1 MKLKVDYVTKLL
13 LLLAVLALSN
23 SAYAQRTITG
33 TVTDAENGDP
43 LIGANILVVGTS
55 TGTITDFDGNYS
67 VNVPADA
74 TTLEFSYTGYAA
86 QRVEIGS
93 QTKVDVALS
102 AGQVLDEVVVVGY
115 GTVKKSDLTGSVT
128 SVKEE
133 DFNKGVFTAPDQ
145 LIQGKVAG
153 VQVLN
158 NSGQPGGAA
167 TVRIRGNASV
177 RAGSSPLYVVDGVP
191 LDGRTPRPGVSSDE
205 LDIGTSPN
213 ANPLNFLNPSD
224 IASMEVL
231 KDASATA
238 IYGSRGANGVI
249 IITTKKGRS
258 GDPKIDFSLSAGV
271 SSILKEYDILTGDEY
286 RDALKEYNLDPVGK
300 DFGGNEDAMDAI
312 LRSGVT
318 QNYNFSIG
326 GGSDNGNYR
335 VSAGYLNQE
344 GIVLGSGIKKYT
356 GSINGSYKF
365 FESKRLGV
373 DFNLLA
379 AQTAE
384 QIAPI
389 GSNAGFTGSL
399 IGQALQWNPT
409 KPLRR
414 PDGTLDIEL
423 GSTTINPLGMSNAA
437 DDRAN
442 ITNIL
447 GSISPSFKLTDNL
460 EYRFLFSINHAVG
473 DRRSQI
479 KSFINLLDVEG
490 RGWGKVGQETLTTQQ
505 FTHTLNY
512 NADLSSAI
520 SLNAVVGY
528 EYQQFDRK
536 GFSMAA
542 FGFLS
547 DEIDYTNALQNSTAS
562 DRSISSFAEPVA
574 ELQSYFGRANFN
586 ISDKYLVTAT
596 LRADGSSKFGEN
608 NRYGVFP
615 SFAVAWNLANEGF
628 MSGGSLFD
636 QLKLRLGYGQ
646 TGNQE
651 FPSGS
656 AQERFGLRNNGALG
670 QENVA
675 NPDLQWETSTTINA
689 GIDFSILDYR
699 LSGSIEYFNRTNE
712 DLLFNFQAIQPAP
725 DTRYWINLP
734 GKVVNNGIEVALNAF
749 LVESESLNWQLGV
762 NASFLNNELQ
772 DYNGPTVLAG
782 GLFGQGSSGATSQR
796 LANGQPLNAFY
807 LREWN
812 GIGEDGFDDLTDDG
826 NSFFYSGD
834 PNPDV
839 LLGISTAL
847 SYGKLSVNLNFNGA
861 LGYQVFNNTK
871 MSVLPIGNLGSRNI
885 DASLLDGPIQE
896 NTANSIKPST
906 RYLEDADYLKLANAT
921 VAYDLG
927 QIGNTVKNVRIYVTG
942 QNLLVFTGYTGFD
955 PEVNTVNDLDGV
967 PSAGIEYTPYPSAR
981 TILFGANFSF

>member
-1 MKLKVDYVTKLL
+1 MKLKVDYVTKML

-23 SAYAQRTITG
+23 FAYAQRTITG
-33 TVTDAENGDP
+33 TVTDADNGEP

-55 TGTITDFDGNYS
+55 TGTITDFDGNYE
-67 VNVPADA
+67 VNVPAGA

-93 QTKVDVALS
+93 QTTINIALS
-102 AGQVLDEVVVVGY
+102 AGEVLEEVVVVGY

-167 TVRIRGNASV
+167 TVRVRGNASV
-177 RAGSSPLYVVDGVP
+177 RAGSTPLFVVDGVP
-191 LDGRTPRPGVSSDE
+191 LDGRTPRPGVSSD
-205 LDIGTSPN
+205 DIDLGSSPS
-213 ANPLNFLNPSD
+213 ANPLNFLNPND
-224 IASMEVL
+224 IASIEVL

-258 GDPKIDFSLSAGV
+258 GDPTIDFSLSAGV
-271 SSILKEYDILTGDEY
+271 SSILKNYDVLSGDQY
-286 RDALKEYNLDPVGK
+286 RAALAEYNLDPAGK
-300 DFGGNEDAMDAI
+300 DFGGSEDAMDAI
-312 LRSGVT
+312 LRSGLT

-344 GIVLGSGIKKYT
+344 GIIIGSGIKKYT
-356 GSINGSYKF
+356 GSLNGTYKF
-365 FESKRLGV
+365 FDSKRLSI

-379 AQTAE
+379 SQTAE
-384 QIAPI
+384 EIAPI

-399 IGQALQWNPT
+399 VGQALQWNPT
-409 KPLRR
+409 RPLRKANG
-414 PDGTLDIEL
+414 DLDIEL
-423 GSTTINPLGMSNAA
+423 GSTTINPLAMSEAA
-437 DDRAN
+437 DDRSN

-447 GSISPSFKLTDNL
+447 GSISPSFKITDNL

-473 DRRSQI
+473 DRRSQV
-479 KSFINLLDVEG
+479 KAFINLLDVEG
-490 RGWGKVGQETLTTQQ
+490 RGWAKVGQNTLTTQQ
-505 FTHTLNY
+505 FTHTLSY
-512 NADLSSAI
+512 NADLTSAV

-528 EYQQFDRK
+528 EYQKFDNK
-536 GFSMAA
+536 GFSVSA

-547 DEIDYTNALQNSTAS
+547 DDIDFTNVLQNSARG
-562 DRSISSFAEPVA
+562 DRVINSFADPIA

-596 LRADGSSKFGEN
+596 VRADGSSKFGEN

-615 SFAVAWNLANEGF
+615 SFAVAWNLSNESF
-628 MSGGSLFD
+628 MSGGIFD
-636 QLKLRLGYGQ
+636 QLKLRAGWGQ
-646 TGNQE
+646 VGNQE

-656 AQERFGLRNNGALG
+656 AQERFALRDNGALA

-689 GIDFSILDYR
+689 GVDFAILDYR
-699 LSGSIEYFNRTNE
+699 LSGSVEYFNRTNE

-734 GKVVNNGIEVALNAF
+734 GKVVNTGIEVALNAF
-749 LVESESLNWQLGV
+749 LVENDKLTWQLGA
-762 NASFLNNELQ
+762 NASFLTNELQ
-772 DYNGPTVLAG
+772 DYDGPTVLAG
-782 GLFGQGSSGATSQR
+782 QLFGQGSSGATSQR
-796 LANGQPLNAFY
+796 LENGQPLNSFY

-847 SYGKLSVNLNFNGA
+847 NYGKLSVNLNFNGA
-861 LGYQVFNNTK
+861 MGYQVFNNTK

-885 DASLLDGPIQE
+885 DASLLDGDIQE

-921 VAYDLG
+921 IAYDLG
-927 QIGNTVKNVRIYVTG
+927 QIGNTVKNVRLYLTG

-955 PEVNTVNDLDGV
+955 PEVNTVNELDGV
-967 PSAGIEYTPYPSAR
+967 PSLGIEYTPYPSAR

>member
-23 SAYAQRTITG
+23 FAYAQRIITG
-33 TVTDAENGDP
+33 TVTDAENGEP

-55 TGTITDFDGNYS
+55 TGTITDFDGKYE
-67 VNVPADA
+67 VNVPQGA

-86 QRVEIGS
+86 QRIEIGS
-93 QTKVDVALS
+93 QTTIDISLS
-102 AGQVLDEVVVVGY
+102 AGEVLEEVVVVGY

-177 RAGSSPLYVVDGVP
+177 RAGSTPLFVVDGVP

-205 LDIGTSPN
+205 LDIGTSPS
-213 ANPLNFLNPSD
+213 ANPLNFLNPND
-224 IASMEVL
+224 IASIEVL

-238 IYGSRGANGVI
+238 IYGSRGANGVV
-249 IITTKKGRS
+249 IITTKKGRK
-258 GDPKIDFSLSAGV
+258 GDPSIDFSLTAGS
-271 SSILKEYDILTGDEY
+271 SSILKKYDVLDGNEY
-286 RDALKEYNLDPVGK
+286 RAALAEYGLDPAGK

-312 LRSGVT
+312 LRNGLT

-335 VSAGYLNQE
+335 ISAGYLDQE
-344 GIVLGSGIKKYT
+344 GIIIGSGLKKYT
-356 GSINGSYKF
+356 GSINGTYKF
-365 FESKRLGV
+365 FDSKRLSI

-379 AQTAE
+379 SQTAE

-399 IGQALQWNPT
+399 VGQALQWNPT
-409 KPLRR
+409 RPLRK
-414 PDGTLDIEL
+414 PDGSLDIEL
-423 GSTTINPLGMSNAA
+423 GSTTINPLGMSAAA

-447 GSISPSFKLTDNL
+447 GSISPSFKITDNL
-460 EYRFLFSINHAVG
+460 EYRFLYSVNHAVG
-473 DRRSQI
+473 DRRSQV

-490 RGWGKVGQETLTTQQ
+490 RGWAKVGQNTLTTQQ
-505 FTHTLNY
+505 YTHTLSY
-512 NADLSSAI
+512 LADLTSAV

-528 EYQQFDRK
+528 EYQKFDNK
-536 GFSMAA
+536 GFSAAA

-547 DEIDYTNALQNSTAS
+547 DQIDYTNVIQNSTAS
-562 DRSISSFAEPVA
+562 DRSISSFADPIA

-596 LRADGSSKFGEN
+596 VRADGSSKFGEN

-615 SFAVAWNLANEGF
+615 SFAVAWNLTNEDF
-628 MSGGSLFD
+628 MSGGVFD
-636 QLKLRLGYGQ
+636 QLKVRAGWGQ
-646 TGNQE
+646 VGNQE

-656 AQERFGLRNNGALG
+656 AQERFALRNNGALG

-675 NPDLQWETSTTINA
+675 NPDLQWETSTTVNA
-689 GIDFSILDYR
+689 GIDFAVLDYR
-699 LSGSIEYFNRTNE
+699 ISGSVEYFTKTNE

-734 GKVVNNGIEVALNAF
+734 GKVVNSGIEVALNAF
-749 LVESESLNWQLGV
+749 LVENDNLTWVLGA
-762 NASFLNNELQ
+762 NASFLTNELR

-782 GLFGQGSSGATSQR
+782 QLFGQGSSGATSQR
-796 LANGQPLNAFY
+796 LENGQPLNSFY

-826 NSFFYSGD
+826 NSFFYAGD

-847 SYGKLSVNLNFNGA
+847 NYGKLSVNLNFNGA

-885 DASLLDGPIQE
+885 DASLLDGAIQE
-896 NTANSIKPST
+896 NIANSIKPST

-921 VAYDLG
+921 IGYDLG
-927 QIGNTVKNVRIYVTG
+927 QIGNTVKNVRLSLTG
-942 QNLLVFTGYTGFD
+942 QNLLVFTGYSGFD
-955 PEVNTVNDLDGV
+955 PEVNTVNELDGV
-967 PSAGIEYTPYPSAR
+967 PSVGIEYTPYPSAR
-981 TILFGANFSF
+981 TILFGVNFSF

>member
-1 MKLKVDYVTKLL
+1 MKLKVDYVTKML

-23 SAYAQRTITG
+23 FAYAQRTITG
-33 TVTDAENGDP
+33 TVTDADNGEP

-55 TGTITDFDGNYS
+55 TGTITDFDGNYE
-67 VNVPADA
+67 VNVPAGA

-93 QTKVDVALS
+93 QTTINIALS
-102 AGQVLDEVVVVGY
+102 AGEVLEEVVVVGY

-167 TVRIRGNASV
+167 TVRVRGNASV
-177 RAGSSPLYVVDGVP
+177 RAGSTPLFVVDGVP
-191 LDGRTPRPGVSSDE
+191 LDGRTPRPGVSSD
-205 LDIGTSPN
+205 DIDLGSSPS
-213 ANPLNFLNPSD
+213 ANPLNFLNPND
-224 IASMEVL
+224 IASIEVL

-258 GDPKIDFSLSAGV
+258 GDPTIDFSLSAGV
-271 SSILKEYDILTGDEY
+271 SSILKNYDVLNGDQY
-286 RDALKEYNLDPVGK
+286 RAALAEYNLDPAGK
-300 DFGGNEDAMDAI
+300 DFGGSEDAMDAI
-312 LRSGVT
+312 LRSGLT

-344 GIVLGSGIKKYT
+344 GIIIGSGIKKYT
-356 GSINGSYKF
+356 GSLNGTYKF
-365 FESKRLGV
+365 FDSKRLSI

-379 AQTAE
+379 SQTAE
-384 QIAPI
+384 EIAPI

-399 IGQALQWNPT
+399 VGQALQWNPT
-409 KPLRR
+409 RPLRKANG
-414 PDGTLDIEL
+414 DLDIEL
-423 GSTTINPLGMSNAA
+423 GSTTINPLAMSEAA
-437 DDRAN
+437 DDRSN

-447 GSISPSFKLTDNL
+447 GSISPSFKITDNL

-473 DRRSQI
+473 DRRSQV
-479 KSFINLLDVEG
+479 KAFINLLDVEG
-490 RGWGKVGQETLTTQQ
+490 RGWAKVGQNTLTTQQ
-505 FTHTLNY
+505 FTHTLSY
-512 NADLSSAI
+512 NADLTSAV

-528 EYQQFDRK
+528 EYQKFDNK
-536 GFSMAA
+536 GFSVSA

-547 DEIDYTNALQNSTAS
+547 DDIDFTNVLQNSARG
-562 DRSISSFAEPVA
+562 DRVINSFADPIA

-596 LRADGSSKFGEN
+596 VRADGSSKFGEN

-615 SFAVAWNLANEGF
+615 SFAVAWNLSNESF
-628 MSGGSLFD
+628 MSGGIFD
-636 QLKLRLGYGQ
+636 QLKLRAGWGQ
-646 TGNQE
+646 VGNQE

-656 AQERFGLRNNGALG
+656 AQERFALRDNGALA

-689 GIDFSILDYR
+689 GVDFAILDYR
-699 LSGSIEYFNRTNE
+699 LSGSVEYFNRTNE

-734 GKVVNNGIEVALNAF
+734 GKVVNTGIEVALNAF
-749 LVESESLNWQLGV
+749 LVENDKLTWQLGA
-762 NASFLNNELQ
+762 NASFLTNELQ
-772 DYNGPTVLAG
+772 DYDGPTVLAG
-782 GLFGQGSSGATSQR
+782 QLFGQGSSGATSQR
-796 LANGQPLNAFY
+796 LENGQPLNSFY

-847 SYGKLSVNLNFNGA
+847 NYGKLSVNLNFNGA
-861 LGYQVFNNTK
+861 MGYQVFNNTK

-885 DASLLDGPIQE
+885 DASLLDGDIQE

-921 VAYDLG
+921 IAYDLG
-927 QIGNTVKNVRIYVTG
+927 QIGNTVKNVRLYLTG

-955 PEVNTVNDLDGV
+955 PEVNTVNELDGV
-967 PSAGIEYTPYPSAR
+967 PSLGIEYTPYPSAR

>member
-1 MKLKVDYVTKLL
+1 M
-13 LLLAVLALSN
+13 
-23 SAYAQRTITG
+23 
-33 TVTDAENGDP
+33 
-43 LIGANILVVGTS
+43 
-55 TGTITDFDGNYS
+55 
-67 VNVPADA
+67 
-74 TTLEFSYTGYAA
+74 
-86 QRVEIGS
+86 
-93 QTKVDVALS
+93 
-102 AGQVLDEVVVVGY
+102 
-115 GTVKKSDLTGSVT
+115 
-128 SVKEE
+128 
-133 DFNKGVFTAPDQ
+133 
-145 LIQGKVAG
+145 AG

-177 RAGSSPLYVVDGVP
+177 RAGSTPLFVVDGVP

-205 LDIGTSPN
+205 LDIGTSPS
-213 ANPLNFLNPSD
+213 ANPLNFLNPND
-224 IASMEVL
+224 IASIEVL

-238 IYGSRGANGVI
+238 IYGSRGANGVV
-249 IITTKKGRS
+249 IITTKKGRK
-258 GDPKIDFSLSAGV
+258 GDPSIDFSLTAGS
-271 SSILKEYDILTGDEY
+271 SSILKKYDVLDGNEY
-286 RDALKEYNLDPVGK
+286 RAALAEYGLDPAGK

-312 LRSGVT
+312 LRNGLT

-335 VSAGYLNQE
+335 ISAGYLDQE
-344 GIVLGSGIKKYT
+344 GIIIGSGLKKYT
-356 GSINGSYKF
+356 GSINGTYKF
-365 FESKRLGV
+365 FDSKRLSI

-379 AQTAE
+379 SQTAE

-399 IGQALQWNPT
+399 VGQALQWNPT
-409 KPLRR
+409 RPLRK
-414 PDGTLDIEL
+414 PDGSLDIEL
-423 GSTTINPLGMSNAA
+423 GSTTINPLGMSAAA

-447 GSISPSFKLTDNL
+447 GSISPSFKITDNL
-460 EYRFLFSINHAVG
+460 EYRFLYSVNHAVG
-473 DRRSQI
+473 DRRSQV

-490 RGWGKVGQETLTTQQ
+490 RGWAKVGQNTLTTQQ
-505 FTHTLNY
+505 YTHTLSY
-512 NADLSSAI
+512 LADLTSAV

-528 EYQQFDRK
+528 EYQKFDNK
-536 GFSMAA
+536 GFSAAA

-547 DEIDYTNALQNSTAS
+547 DQIDYTNVIQNSTAS
-562 DRSISSFAEPVA
+562 DRSISSFADPIA

-596 LRADGSSKFGEN
+596 VRADGSSKFGEN

-615 SFAVAWNLANEGF
+615 SFAVAWNLTNEDF
-628 MSGGSLFD
+628 MSGGVFD
-636 QLKLRLGYGQ
+636 QLKVRAGWGQ
-646 TGNQE
+646 VGNQE

-656 AQERFGLRNNGALG
+656 AQERFALRNNGALG

-675 NPDLQWETSTTINA
+675 NPDLQWETSTTVNA
-689 GIDFSILDYR
+689 GIDFAVLDYR
-699 LSGSIEYFNRTNE
+699 ISGSVEYFTKTNE

-734 GKVVNNGIEVALNAF
+734 GKVVNSGIEVALNAF
-749 LVESESLNWQLGV
+749 LVENDNLTWVLGA
-762 NASFLNNELQ
+762 NASFLTNELR

-782 GLFGQGSSGATSQR
+782 QLFGQGSSGATSQR
-796 LANGQPLNAFY
+796 LENGQPLNSFY

-826 NSFFYSGD
+826 NSFFYAGD

-847 SYGKLSVNLNFNGA
+847 NYGKLSVNLNFNGA

-885 DASLLDGPIQE
+885 DASLLDGAIQE
-896 NTANSIKPST
+896 NIANSIKPST

-921 VAYDLG
+921 IGYDLG
-927 QIGNTVKNVRIYVTG
+927 QIGNTVKNVRLSLTG
-942 QNLLVFTGYTGFD
+942 QNLLVFTGYSGFD
-955 PEVNTVNDLDGV
+955 PEVNTVNELDGV
-967 PSAGIEYTPYPSAR
+967 PSVGIEYTPYPSAR
-981 TILFGANFSF
+981 TILFGVNFSF

>member
-1 MKLKVDYVTKLL
+1 MKLKVDYVTKML

-23 SAYAQRTITG
+23 FAYAQRTITG
-33 TVTDAENGDP
+33 TVTDADNGEP

-55 TGTITDFDGNYS
+55 TGTITDFDGNYE
-67 VNVPADA
+67 VNVPAGA

-93 QTKVDVALS
+93 QTTINIALS
-102 AGQVLDEVVVVGY
+102 AGEVLEEVVVVGY

-167 TVRIRGNASV
+167 TVRVRGNASV
-177 RAGSSPLYVVDGVP
+177 RAGSTPLFVVDGVP
-191 LDGRTPRPGVSSDE
+191 LDGRTPRPGVSSD
-205 LDIGTSPN
+205 DIDLGSSPS
-213 ANPLNFLNPSD
+213 ANPLNFLNPND
-224 IASMEVL
+224 IASIEVL

-258 GDPKIDFSLSAGV
+258 GDPTIDFSLSAGV
-271 SSILKEYDILTGDEY
+271 SSILKNYDVLNGDQY
-286 RDALKEYNLDPVGK
+286 RAALAEYNLDPAGK
-300 DFGGNEDAMDAI
+300 DFGGSEDAMDAI
-312 LRSGVT
+312 LRSGLT

-344 GIVLGSGIKKYT
+344 GIIIGSGIKKYT
-356 GSINGSYKF
+356 GSLNGTYKF
-365 FESKRLGV
+365 FDSKRLSI

-379 AQTAE
+379 SQTAE
-384 QIAPI
+384 EIAPI

-399 IGQALQWNPT
+399 VGQALQWNPT
-409 KPLRR
+409 RPLRKANG
-414 PDGTLDIEL
+414 DLDIEL
-423 GSTTINPLGMSNAA
+423 GSTTINPLAMSEAA
-437 DDRAN
+437 DDRSN

-447 GSISPSFKLTDNL
+447 GSISPSFKITDNL

-473 DRRSQI
+473 DRRSQV
-479 KSFINLLDVEG
+479 KAFINLLDVEG
-490 RGWGKVGQETLTTQQ
+490 RGWAKVGQNTLSTQQ
-505 FTHTLNY
+505 FTHTLSY
-512 NADLSSAI
+512 NADLTSAV
-520 SLNAVVGY
+520 SLNAVAGY
-528 EYQQFDRK
+528 EYQKFDNK
-536 GFSMAA
+536 GFSVSA

-547 DEIDYTNALQNSTAS
+547 DDIDFTNVLQNSARG
-562 DRSISSFAEPVA
+562 DRVINSFADPIA

-596 LRADGSSKFGEN
+596 VRADGSSKFGEN

-615 SFAVAWNLANEGF
+615 SFAVAWNLTNESF
-628 MSGGSLFD
+628 MSGGIFD
-636 QLKLRLGYGQ
+636 QLKLRAGWGQ
-646 TGNQE
+646 VGNQE

-656 AQERFGLRNNGALG
+656 AQERFALRDNGALA

-689 GIDFSILDYR
+689 GVDFAILDYR
-699 LSGSIEYFNRTNE
+699 LSGSVEYFNRTNE

-734 GKVVNNGIEVALNAF
+734 GKVVNTGIEVALNAF
-749 LVESESLNWQLGV
+749 LVENDNLTWQLGA
-762 NASFLNNELQ
+762 NASFLTNELQ
-772 DYNGPTVLAG
+772 DYDGPTVLAG
-782 GLFGQGSSGATSQR
+782 QLFGQGSSGATSQR
-796 LANGQPLNAFY
+796 LENGQPLNSFY

-847 SYGKLSVNLNFNGA
+847 NYGKLSVNLNFNGA
-861 LGYQVFNNTK
+861 MGYQVFNNTK

-885 DASLLDGPIQE
+885 DASLLDGDIQE

-921 VAYDLG
+921 IAYDLG
-927 QIGNTVKNVRIYVTG
+927 QIGNTVRNVRLYLTG

-955 PEVNTVNDLDGV
+955 PEVNTVNELDGV
-967 PSAGIEYTPYPSAR
+967 PSLGIEYTPYPSAR